1 MSRTKRALISVSDKT
16 GVVDFALDLASLG
29 IEIISTGGTADKLK
43 EAGIKVTE
51 ISEITG
57 FPELLDGRVKTLH
70 PKIHA
75 AILADRENPQ
85 HIEQLEA
92 YEIEPID
99 MVVVNLYPFA
109 QVVNKPNPTLEEA
122 IENIDIGG
130 HTLIRAAAKN
140 WQYVTVVPHPNF
152 YEVIIKE
159 LKRNN
164 CLVSPAT
171 RYLLAVSAFT
181 MTYLYEEQISNFFR
195 SEIQANIFRD
205 SIATDVIE
213 AIEQTIVLQKDT
225 ETRLKKDN
233 GSTIP
238 ESPIHHEQTLTQ
250 KFLKKEELKNL
261 REKEIQKENRHEES
275 ITLFP
280 KEKILYLEKIND
292 LRYGENPHQSA
303 ALYRFSGKKD
313 GVANADLLQGK
324 EMSYNNY
331 LDADAAWN
339 LICEF
344 MGKPACA
351 IIKHTNPCGVG
362 VGETLLQAYER
373 AFATDPISAFGGIVA
388 FNEVVDAE
396 TAEKL
401 TEVFLEIIV
410 APDFSQEALDVF
422 KRKKNLRLLAIGEAK
437 KGNERFEYRRVSG
450 GVLIQTIDDKE
461 ISEKD
466 LQVVTNRK
474 PSQAEINAMLFAW
487 KVCKHVKSN
496 AIVIANEFQTLGI
509 GAGQMNRL
517 DSIKIA
523 AMKAERFNLP
533 LKGTVLASDAFFPFR
548 DNVDEAAKHGIS
560 AIIQPGGSVR
570 DKESIE
576 AANEY
581 GISMVFT
588 GVRHF
593 KH

>member
-1 MSRTKRALISVSDKT
+1 MSRTKRVLISVSDKT
-16 GVVDFALDLASLG
+16 SIVDFASDLASLG

-51 ISEITG
+51 ISEIAG
-57 FPELLDGRVKTLH
+57 FPELLGGRVKTLH
-70 PKIHA
+70 PRIHA

-85 HIEQLEA
+85 HVKQLET
-92 YEIEPID
+92 YGIEPID

-109 QVVNKPNPTLEEA
+109 QVVNKPNSTLEEA
-122 IENIDIGG
+122 MENIDIGG
-130 HTLIRAAAKN
+130 HTLMRAAAKN
-140 WQYVTVVPHPNF
+140 WKHVTVVPHPNF
-152 YEVIIKE
+152 YEIIVKE

-164 CLVSPAT
+164 CSVPLAT

-181 MTYLYEEQISNFFR
+181 MTYLYEGQISSFFQ
-195 SEIQANIFRD
+195 SKIQGNIIGD
-205 SIATDVIE
+205 SIAPDVIE
-213 AIEQTIVLQKDT
+213 VIEQTIALQKDT
-225 ETRLKKDN
+225 ETQPKKDN
-233 GSTIP
+233 SSIMP
-238 ESPIHHEQTLTQ
+238 ESSVHHEQTLTQ
-250 KFLKKEELKNL
+250 KFLVKEELENPK
-261 REKEIQKENRHEES
+261 EKEMQEENRHEES
-275 ITLFP
+275 TALFP
-280 KEKILYLEKIND
+280 KEKILYLKKTTD

-303 ALYRFSGKKD
+303 ALYRFSDKKD
-313 GVANADLLQGK
+313 GVANAVLLQGK

-344 MGKPACA
+344 MVKPACA

-362 VGETLLQAYER
+362 LGETLLQAYEH
-373 AFATDPISAFGGIVA
+373 AFATDPVSAFGGIVA
-388 FNEVVDAE
+388 FNKVLDAE

-401 TEVFLEIIV
+401 TEVFLEVIV
-410 APDFSQEALDVF
+410 APDFSQEALDVL
-422 KRKKNLRLLAIGEAK
+422 KRKKNLRLLAAGETK
-437 KGNERFEYRRVSG
+437 RNNEWFECRRISG

-474 PSQAEINAMLFAW
+474 PSKAEINAMLFAW

-496 AIVIANEFQTLGI
+496 AIVIANEFQTLGV
-509 GAGQMNRL
+509 GAGQTNRL

-523 AMKAERFNLP
+523 AMRAERFNLP

-576 AANEY
+576 AANEH

>member
-1 MSRTKRALISVSDKT
+1 MIKVKRALISVSDKT
-16 GVVDFALDLASLG
+16 GIVDFASDLAWLG
-29 IEIISTGGTADKLK
+29 IEIISTGGTADRLR
-43 EAGIKVTE
+43 EAGIRVTE

-75 AILADRENPQ
+75 AILADRDNPQ
-85 HIEQLEA
+85 HLEQLKT

-99 MVVVNLYPFA
+99 MVVVNLYPFD
-109 QVVNKPNPTLEEA
+109 QVIRKPNSTLDEA

-130 HTLIRAAAKN
+130 HTLMRAAAKN
-140 WQYVTVVPHPNF
+140 WKHVTIVPHPNF
-152 YEVIIKE
+152 YEVVIKE

-164 CLVSPAT
+164 CSIPFTT
-171 RYLLAVSAFT
+171 RYLLAVSAFIT
-181 MTYLYEEQISNFFR
+181 TYLYEGQIFDFFW
-195 SEIQANIFRD
+195 SDVQKNILGG
-205 SIATDVIE
+205 SIPPDVIE
-213 AIEQTIVLQKDT
+213 AMKQTVTLQKESQARFKEDI
-225 ETRLKKDN
+225 
-233 GSTIP
+233 SP
-238 ESPIHHEQTLTQ
+238 ESASSHEESSAQRL
-250 KFLKKEELKNL
+250 LVKEELKDLEKSEMNK
-261 REKEIQKENRHEES
+261 REESWHEEGEM
-275 ITLFP
+275 LFP
-280 KEKILYLEKIND
+280 KEEIIYLEKIKD

-303 ALYRFSGKKD
+303 AVYGFLDKK
-313 GVANADLLQGK
+313 GGIANADLLQGK

-339 LICEF
+339 LVCEF
-344 MGKPACA
+344 TDKPACA

-362 VGETLLQAYER
+362 LGERLIQAYER
-373 AFATDPISAFGGIVA
+373 ALATDPVSAFGGIVA
-388 FNEVVDAE
+388 FNKILDAE

-401 TEVFLEIIV
+401 TEIFLEVIV
-410 APDFSQEALDVF
+410 APGFTVEALDILR
-422 KRKKNLRLLAIGEAK
+422 KKKNLRLLAVGEAK
-437 KGNERFEYRRVSG
+437 KDSVRFEYRRISG

-466 LQVVTNRK
+466 LQVVTK
-474 PSQAEINAMLFAW
+474 KAPSQAEINAMLFAW

-517 DSIKIA
+517 DSIKLA
-523 AMKAERFNLP
+523 AMRAERFNLP
-533 LKGTVLASDAFFPFR
+533 LKGAVLASDAFFPFR

-570 DKESIE
+570 DQESIE
-576 AANEY
+576 AADEY
-581 GISMVFT
+581 EISMVFT